1 MSLVKLAR
9 AISGRRQSKPT
20 PKSNN
25 HISLVERTAVFG
37 EHNLEELDELIQKG
51 MSLINKTISTKK
63 TPFTGILPS
72 ELAPNFKDLDLET
85 PKKSIDTVLE
95 ELEALYLNDAV
106 YFHHP
111 KYMAHLNA
119 PVTNHTIL
127 AELIQ
132 ACINTSVDTWDQSAG
147 GTLIEQKLID
157 WTIERIGFTPADQ
170 TEDGIG
176 ADGIFTSGGTQSNL
190 MALLLAR
197 DNYCLE
203 HLNGHNIQ
211 LHGLPQQAPRFRF
224 FTSKIC
230 HFSVQK
236 SAALLGL
243 GYDAVISVDVDED
256 FRMDPIKFRQA
267 VEQCA
272 ANGDIPVAAVATMG
286 TTDFGSLDP
295 IAEMAE
301 VCREYNMWLHADAA
315 YGCGL
320 LVSDK
325 YGARIKDIELADSVT
340 VDYHKSFMQPVAC
353 GAFFAKNSAHLS
365 CVTYHADYLNPLS
378 QKLEGTPNLVCK
390 SIQTTRR
397 FDALKLWLTMRAI
410 GPAAIGEAFDAV
422 IDLATDAYE
431 AHQHDH
437 DIEFIHAPSLSTMV
451 FRYKPEGIDDNH
463 ALEDINTQ
471 IRKSLSRD
479 AKALVAST
487 KVQGIYYLKFTFLN
501 PATEL
506 KDVSDVLGMIK
517 QYGKTL
523 ANSYTEAMND
533 DSDLLAGTA

>member
-1 MSLVKLAR
+1 MPLVKLVR
-9 AISGRRQSKPT
+9 ALSNIGQPRTTIKPET
-20 PKSNN
+20 QRD
-25 HISLVERTAVFG
+25 LVYRTSVFG
-37 EHNLEELDELIQKG
+37 EKNLPELEGLIQKG
-51 MSLINKTISTKK
+51 VALINKTIVSKK
-63 TPFTGILPS
+63 APFSGILPA
-72 ELAPNFKDLDLET
+72 ELAPRFQNLDLKT
-85 PKKSIDTVLE
+85 PQNSIDMVLHELE
-95 ELEALYLNDAV
+95 ELYLNDAV

-132 ACINTSVDTWDQSAG
+132 ACVNTSMDTWDQSAG

-157 WTIERIGFTPADQ
+157 WTMERIGYTPADKA
-170 TEDGIG
+170 DNGLG

-203 HLNGHNIQ
+203 QLNHSIQ

-243 GYDAVISVDVDED
+243 GFDAVISVDVDEH
-256 FRMDPIKFRQA
+256 FRMDPVKFRQA

-295 IAEMAE
+295 IIEMAK
-301 VCREYNMWLHADAA
+301 VCKEYNMWLHADAA

-320 LVSDK
+320 LVSEK
-325 YGARIKDIELADSVT
+325 YGDRLKDISLADSVT

-353 GAFFAKNSAHLS
+353 GAFFAKNSAHLC

-390 SIQTTRR
+390 SLQTTRR
-397 FDALKLWLTMRAI
+397 FDALKLWVTMRTI
-410 GPAAIGEAFDAV
+410 GPTAIGEAFDAV
-422 IDLATDAYE
+422 IDLATAAYDE
-431 AHQHDH
+431 HCND
-437 DIEFIHAPSLSTMV
+437 DEIEFIHTPSLSTLV
-451 FRYKPEGIDDNH
+451 FRYKPENIADECT
-463 ALEDINTQ
+463 LEEINSQ

-487 KVQGIYYLKFTFLN
+487 KVHGIFYLKLTLLN

-506 KDVSDVLGMIK
+506 KDVNDVIHMIK
-517 QYGKTL
+517 QYGN
-523 ANSYTEAMND
+523 AYTKALTQAMND
-533 DSDLLAGTA
+533 DSDLLTGTA